1 MTAEQMLNSLRP
13 LMAKHRTA
21 DALGELDGFITAVER
36 FRDNPAITV
45 VEMARLR
52 QARVQIAAGK
62 PIATS

>member
-13 LMAKHRTA
+13 LLAQRRTA
-21 DALGELDGFITAVER
+21 DALDELDGFIAAVER

-52 QARVQIAAGK
+52 QARVRIAAGK
-62 PIATS
+62 PIGTS